1 MLIQATQ
8 LRPGMII
15 IHEGQLYR
23 VFAVHHLTPG
33 NKRGFM
39 QTKMKNLKSGVGTEY
54 KFRSED
60 RVEQATLETRK
71 MQYLYAEGDMH
82 TFMDTENYEQIALA
96 SEDIGDLLSFLLPN
110 SIVDIEFYEGKPVGI
125 EPPSTVDL
133 EVVDTEP
140 SMKGATASAS
150 YKPAKLETGV
160 TVQVPPFVQIGDK
173 VRVDPSDGSYLER
186 VK

>member
-1 MLIQATQ
+1 MIQATQ

-15 IHEGQLYR
+15 IHGGELYR
-23 VFAVHHLTPG
+23 VTVVKHLTPG

-39 QTKMKNLKSGVGTEY
+39 QTKMKNIKTGIGTEY

-60 RVEQATLETRK
+60 RVEQAILQTRE
-71 MQYLYAEGDMH
+71 MQYLYAEGDLH
-82 TFMDTENYEQIALA
+82 TFMDTENYEQITLTAG
-96 SEDIGDLLSFLLPN
+96 DVGDLLSFLLPN
-110 SIVDIEFYEGKPVGI
+110 QVVEVELYDGKPIGI
-125 EPPSTVDL
+125 SPPSTVDL

-150 YKPAKLETGV
+150 YKPARLETGV
-160 TVQVPPFVQIGDK
+160 TIQVPPFIQVGDK
-173 VRVDPSDGSYLER
+173 VRVDPSEGTYLER

>member
-1 MLIQATQ
+1 MIQATQ

-15 IHEGQLYR
+15 IHDGDLYR
-23 VFAVHHLTPG
+23 VTVVKHLTPG

-39 QTKMKNLKSGVGTEY
+39 QTKMKNLKTGIGTEY

-60 RVEQATLETRK
+60 RVEQATLHTRQ
-71 MQYLYAEGDMH
+71 MQYLYAEGNLH
-82 TFMDTENYEQIALA
+82 TFMDLENYEQITLTA
-96 SEDIGDLLSFLLPN
+96 EDIGALLSFLLPN
-110 SIVDIEFYEGKPVGI
+110 QIVEIELYEGKPVGLS
-125 EPPSTVDL
+125 PPSTVDL
-133 EVVDTEP
+133 EVIDTEP

-160 TVQVPPFVQIGDK
+160 TIQVPPFIQVGDK
-173 VRVDPSDGSYLER
+173 VKVDPSEGTYLER

>member
-1 MLIQATQ
+1 MIQSTQ

-15 IHEGQLYR
+15 IHEGDLYR
-23 VFAVHHLTPG
+23 VTAVHHLTPG

-39 QTKMKNLKSGVGTEY
+39 QTKMKNLRNGIGTEY

-60 RVEQATLETRK
+60 RVEQAILDSRQ
-71 MQYLYAEGDMH
+71 MQYLYAEGDLH
-82 TFMDTENYEQIALA
+82 TFMDTQNYEQMTLA
-96 SEDIGDLLSFLLPN
+96 AEDIGDLLSYLLPN
-110 SIVDIEFYEGKPVGI
+110 SIVGMEFHDGKPVGI
-125 EPPSTVDL
+125 NPPSTVDL

-160 TVQVPPFVQIGDK
+160 TILVPPFVQVGDK
-173 VRVDPSDGSYLER
+173 VRVNPSDGSYQER

>member
-1 MLIQATQ
+1 MIQSTQ

-15 IHEGQLYR
+15 IHAGELYR
-23 VFAVHHLTPG
+23 VTAVHHLTPG

-39 QTKMKNLKSGVGTEY
+39 QTKMKNLRTGVGTEY

-60 RVEQATLETRK
+60 RVDQAILDSRQ
-71 MQYLYAEGDMH
+71 MQYLYAEGDLH
-82 TFMDTENYEQIALA
+82 TFMDTENYEQTTLT
-96 SEDIGDLLSFLLPN
+96 SEDVGDLLSYLLPN
-110 SIVDIEFYEGKPVGI
+110 SVVSIEFHDGKPVGLH
-125 EPPSTVDL
+125 PPSTVDL

-160 TVQVPPFVQIGDK
+160 TILVPPFIQVGDK
-173 VRVDPSDGSYLER
+173 VRVDPSDGSYQER

>member
-1 MLIQATQ
+1 VT
-8 LRPGMII
+8 
-15 IHEGQLYR
+15 
-23 VFAVHHLTPG
+23 AVHHLTPG

-39 QTKMKNLKSGVGTEY
+39 QTKMKNLKTGIGTEY

-60 RVEQATLETRK
+60 RVDQAILDNRQ
-71 MQYLYAEGDMH
+71 MQYLYAEGDLH
-82 TFMDTENYEQIALA
+82 TFMDTETYEQITLPA
-96 SEDIGDLLSFLLPN
+96 EDIGDLLSYLLPN
-110 SIVDIEFYEGKPVGI
+110 SVVGIEFHDSKPVGI
-125 EPPSTVDL
+125 NPPSTVDL

-160 TVQVPPFVQIGDK
+160 IVQVPPFVQVGDK
-173 VRVDPSDGSYLER
+173 VRVDPTDGSYQER

>member
-1 MLIQATQ
+1 MINATQ

-15 IHEGQLYR
+15 LHEGNLYR
-23 VFAVHHLTPG
+23 VTAVNHLTPG

-60 RVEQATLETRK
+60 RVERASLDTRA
-71 MQYLYAEGDMH
+71 MQYLYGDGDLH
-82 TFMDTENYEQIALA
+82 TFMDTENYEQISLGV
-96 SEDIGDLLSFLLPN
+96 EDIGEFLSYLLPN
-110 SIVDIEFYEGKPVGI
+110 QVVEVEFFEGKPIGMS
-125 EPPSTVDL
+125 PPSSVEL

-140 SMKGATASAS
+140 SHKGATASAS

-160 TVQVPPFVQIGDK
+160 TIQVPPFVQIGDR
-173 VRVDPSDGSYLER
+173 VRVDPSEGKYLER
-186 VK
+186 IK

>member
-1 MLIQATQ
+1 MVQATQ

-15 IHEGQLYR
+15 IHEDDLFR
-23 VFAVHHLTPG
+23 VTAVHHLTPG

-39 QTKMKNLKSGVGTEY
+39 QTKMKNLRTGVGTEY

-60 RVEQATLETRK
+60 RVDQAILDNRQ
-71 MQYLYAEGDMH
+71 MQYLYADGDMH
-82 TFMDTENYEQIALA
+82 TFMDMENYEQVVLRA
-96 SEDIGDLLSFLLPN
+96 DDVGDLLAYLLPN
-110 SIVDIEFYEGKPVGI
+110 SVVSIEFHEGKPVGI
-125 EPPSTVDL
+125 NPPSSVDL

-173 VRVDPSDGSYLER
+173 VRVDPKDGAYLER